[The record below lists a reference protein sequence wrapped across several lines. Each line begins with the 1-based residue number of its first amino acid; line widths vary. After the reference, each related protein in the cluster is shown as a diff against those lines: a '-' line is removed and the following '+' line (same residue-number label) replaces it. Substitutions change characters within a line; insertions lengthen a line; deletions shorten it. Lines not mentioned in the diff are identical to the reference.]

1 MIKSVTE
8 RFRKYFEL
16 PVNKAIDA
24 VAGLFSNE
32 DQLSGDDKHLVA
44 LLKSVLPTDQSE
56 LEKSY
61 VQLRGSFER
70 KALSER
76 KIAYLMDFLRQVAPL
91 SVEEA
96 LELLNSYGFQR
107 RRDVLAQLLR
117 LAIDHG
123 EYRENAFIFIKT
135 LAMKLEISEAE
146 FSELSDNVLAN
157 SNNRAKI
164 LRSGTGIIL
173 ALIVIGLFVLIA
185 TWLSSL
191 LFGLALA
198 YIFLPLEQ
206 YFERRLRRNP
216 AKLSVDNKKQ
226 RRKMKGEAQFAL
238 SEAEIRRREDLSIT
252 TKATTL
258 TVSCVVVGCLVVLT
272 GGLLLLNNYVVS
284 LGSKIAEKSPI
295 AITQTVQNTPET
307 AVSSKVE
314 AEKPSELG
322 VWDKTKNKV
331 KSWKW
336 VQKMLPAEKA
346 PEVKKAPTMAEN
358 LSNQLIAILDKLK
371 ARFQQ
376 LPLVQSIITELSN
389 YLAEGKAEKHLTEL
403 VLRKSGGL
411 FAFLGKFVAMFATF
425 LLNILLTFFFFS
437 LLLSKLAGFVNSRS
451 GSDKQVSSYLVRT
464 VFNGKWLP
472 QMSEENLR
480 DGDRIV
486 GEVVN
491 KLRIWLRGYMTMVL
505 IDFCVYTTVFMLLEV
520 PYAPLLGMVAGL
532 GILLPYI
539 GPVSSALLTVL
550 VTLAVGGADTSVMQ
564 IAGVIGIYLIHN
576 GVIEQFFIYPA
587 IIGESLGL
595 TTLETII
602 VVLLGGILAGI
613 PGMIFALPAASVIKY
628 LVPQI
633 YRCWR

>member
-258 TVSCVVVGCLVVLT
+258 TVSCVVVG
-272 GGLLLLNNYVVS
+272 
-284 LGSKIAEKSPI
+284 
-295 AITQTVQNTPET
+295 
-307 AVSSKVE
+307 
-314 AEKPSELG
+314 
-322 VWDKTKNKV
+322 
-331 KSWKW
+331 
-336 VQKMLPAEKA
+336 
-346 PEVKKAPTMAEN
+346 
-358 LSNQLIAILDKLK
+358 
-371 ARFQQ
+371 
-376 LPLVQSIITELSN
+376 
-389 YLAEGKAEKHLTEL
+389 
-403 VLRKSGGL
+403 
-411 FAFLGKFVAMFATF
+411 
-425 LLNILLTFFFFS
+425 
-437 LLLSKLAGFVNSRS
+437 
-451 GSDKQVSSYLVRT
+451 
-464 VFNGKWLP
+464 
-472 QMSEENLR
+472 
-480 DGDRIV
+480 
-486 GEVVN
+486 
-491 KLRIWLRGYMTMVL
+491 
-505 IDFCVYTTVFMLLEV
+505 
-520 PYAPLLGMVAGL
+520 
-532 GILLPYI
+532 
-539 GPVSSALLTVL
+539 
-550 VTLAVGGADTSVMQ
+550 
-564 IAGVIGIYLIHN
+564 
-576 GVIEQFFIYPA
+576 
-587 IIGESLGL
+587 
-595 TTLETII
+595 
-602 VVLLGGILAGI
+602 
-613 PGMIFALPAASVIKY
+613 
-628 LVPQI
+628 
-633 YRCWR
+633 

>member
-76 KIAYLMDFLRQVAPL
+76 KIAYLMEFLRQVAPL

-96 LELLNSYGFQR
+96 LELLNSYEFQR

-226 RRKMKGEAQFAL
+226 RRKMKGEAQFTL
-238 SEAEIRRREDLSIT
+238 SEAEIRRRKELSVT

-307 AVSSKVE
+307 AVSSKAE

-403 VLRKSGGL
+403 VLKKSGGL